1 MYDCKEDACLCRALG
16 EKWGSEGCPSSIPPR
31 IEVDVMS
38 DTFEE
43 VAFKEAFNE
52 VWRKAEALDCPPLM
66 RALDTAVMAYWKIY
80 LRERSHD
87 I

>member
-1 MYDCKEDACLCRALG
+1 
-16 EKWGSEGCPSSIPPR
+16 
-31 IEVDVMS
+31 MS